1 MKFDR
6 GRVAPPLSTN
16 EAQQKY
22 QEPAFRHLGA
32 IFFTRVKELGDR
44 PFLKLQQRNR
54 SVEISWKDF
63 GSKVRETILGL
74 YALGL
79 QKGDRI
85 GIVSEN
91 RVEWLCTDAATMA
104 GGLPNVIVS
113 PRLSD
118 ATIRKILNHSG
129 ARAVFVEG
137 ELGLARLDKLKS
149 QLPSIEHVVVMDK
162 TDSLPPGSIAY
173 ENLLS
178 RGRTGND
185 TRMREILESVRPG
198 DLATIMY
205 TSGSTGEPKGVMR
218 TQENLLANVMGG
230 AEILPSEPDELFL
243 VILSLNHLLGRFGF
257 QKSLV
262 TGRRTAIVEATELDL
277 DLKDIQAL
285 SPTVMTLV
293 PRVMARIWDDILA
306 DGSNRYRWEAIENL
320 DQVKASGGTLSAD
333 EMQQYEEMRASL
345 RESVNSL
352 LGGRIQYITYAGA
365 PMPPRILLFFEAIRI
380 PLLGSYGTTECG
392 GVALS
397 GLRGEPRPGS
407 AGKPFP
413 NAEVRIAEDGEI
425 LVRGPA
431 VFPGYFED
439 PEATREALDLDGWCH
454 TGDLG
459 TLDSDGFLYIVGR
472 KKDVF
477 YCSDGS
483 NIYPGFIEVLLEQD
497 PFIRQAAL
505 VGDRRPFIAA
515 LVVPDRGRI
524 AAELNKEDPALTPDE
539 IERTLW
545 SRVQVINARLE
556 QYEQIRKIAI
566 LPGDFPPAVR
576 TVTAF
581 QKIKMDR
588 KVVEKRYQK
597 EIEEIYNH
605 PFV

>member
-1 MKFDR
+1 MTTER
-6 GRVAPPLSTN
+6 GRVAPPLPNN
-16 EAQQKY
+16 EPQPQH
-22 QEPAFRHLGA
+22 QEPVFRHLGA
-32 IFFTRVKELGDR
+32 IFFTRVKELGNR
-44 PFLKLQQRNR
+44 PFLRLRQANR
-54 SVEISWKDF
+54 SVEISWEDF
-63 GSKVRETILGL
+63 GAKVRETILGL

-79 QKGDRI
+79 QKGDRV

-91 RVEWLCTDAATMA
+91 RVEWLCTDAATVA

-118 ATIRKILNHSG
+118 VMIRKILHHSG

-137 ELGLARLDKLKS
+137 ERGLARLEKLKA
-149 QLPSIEHVVVMDK
+149 QIPSLDHIIVIDK
-162 TDSLPPGSIAY
+162 TGSLPPGSIAY

-178 RGRTGND
+178 RGRTGD
-185 TRMREILESVRPG
+185 ETRIREILESVRPG

-218 TQENLLANVMGG
+218 TQENLLSNVMGG
-230 AEILPSEPDELFL
+230 AEILPSKPEELFL

-257 QKSLV
+257 QKSMV
-262 TGRRTAIVEATELDL
+262 TGRRTAIVEATELDV
-277 DLKDIQAL
+277 DLKEIQAL
-285 SPTVMTLV
+285 SPTGMTLV
-293 PRVMARIWDDILA
+293 PRVMAKIWDNILA
-306 DGSNRYRWEAIENL
+306 NGNNRHQWEAMETW
-320 DQVKASGGTLSAD
+320 DQVKAAGGTLSAD
-333 EMQQYEEMRASL
+333 ELQRYEALRASL
-345 RESVNSL
+345 RESVNAL

-365 PMPPRILLFFEAIRI
+365 PMPPRILRFFEGIRI

-392 GVALS
+392 GVALN
-397 GLRGEPRPGS
+397 GLGGEVRLGS

-413 NAEVRIAEDGEI
+413 NVEVRIAEDGEI

-431 VFPGYFED
+431 VFPGYFAD
-439 PEATREALDLDGWCH
+439 AEATREALDPDGWCH

-459 TLDSDGFLYIVGR
+459 TVDSDGFLYIVGR

-515 LVVPDRGRI
+515 LIVPCRGRI
-524 AAELNKEDPALTPDE
+524 AAELKKQDSDLTRAE
-539 IERTLW
+539 IERAVW
-545 SRVQVINARLE
+545 SHVQRINGRLE
-556 QYEQIRKIAI
+556 QHEQIRRIAI
-566 LPGDFPPAVR
+566 LQGDFPASVR

-588 KVVEKRYQK
+588 KEVEKRYQK
-597 EIEEIYNH
+597 EIEEIYTR
-605 PFV
+605 PPV